1 MGQSDNVKMNIRRR
15 YGIRKDHCYYVT
27 TSMLNILIDSKDLI
41 FIDLIFLDSIK

>member
-27 TSMLNILIDSKDLI
+27 TSMIWGFGGRVEWAVDACVIYMI
-41 FIDLIFLDSIK
+41 